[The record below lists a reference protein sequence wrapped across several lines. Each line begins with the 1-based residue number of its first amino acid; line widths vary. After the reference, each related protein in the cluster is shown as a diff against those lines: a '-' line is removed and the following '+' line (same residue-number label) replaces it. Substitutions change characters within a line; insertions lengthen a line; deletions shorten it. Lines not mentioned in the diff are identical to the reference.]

1 MRAFWTPCLM
11 DLYKCLK
18 TKVVVSRIGLAE
30 AEMGLRCSSA
40 IASPFDFKRVMPRF
54 DHWKTIIGVVFL
66 LDPRSAWGLDGP
78 NFRVLRL
85 TISIFGKEM
94 GVMKS

>member
-1 MRAFWTPCLM
+1 M

-54 DHWKTIIGVVFL
+54 DHWKTITRGCH
-66 LDPRSAWGLDGP
+66 GP